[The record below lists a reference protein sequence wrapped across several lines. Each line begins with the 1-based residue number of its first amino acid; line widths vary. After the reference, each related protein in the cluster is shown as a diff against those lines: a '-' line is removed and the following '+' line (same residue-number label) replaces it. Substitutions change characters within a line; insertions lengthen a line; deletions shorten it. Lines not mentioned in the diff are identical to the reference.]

1 MARFKVSLISKYAA
15 DHSFERAQPRS
26 IKPIWR
32 TISSSSLG
40 KQSNDSTSTRKGA
53 PVRTKSLITPSAD
66 IFRLLEKNHG
76 GQDWA
81 RCKFELLVAYH
92 SLPSE
97 DKEDDWRSVV
107 NDHLGQLLE
116 QSFGVEDEESMYREL
131 LKAIITG
138 E

>member
-1 MARFKVSLISKYAA
+1 M
-15 DHSFERAQPRS
+15 
-26 IKPIWR
+26 
-32 TISSSSLG
+32 
-40 KQSNDSTSTRKGA
+40 
-53 PVRTKSLITPSAD
+53 ITPSAD

-116 QSFGVEDEESMYREL
+116 QSFGVEDEVSMYREL